1 MPPSTRGRSRDQV
14 CYVPV
19 TMVGAT
25 PKLLYGFKTK
35 DIAALSGVSSADLTT
50 QLGHIYGTNG
60 VFTFPAGTIP
70 IFGANAPKPPRVTKA
85 LSGTT
90 ATPTPTEGEPAPAPA
105 PATGKSISTFCGVDK
120 VVSAR
125 NGGWNLSGQG
135 RGITVRGK
143 NTSLSQCTVL
153 IEIPGN
159 GIYAYRLNKTDFDTY
174 QTALG
179 LRTLGDGE
187 TGLNETE
194 RASIYFGASAP
205 KPGKASIKTVVNGR
219 TSTFSTFYPP
229 AQANALASAGWAL
242 TQGVPGMN
250 PAPAPAPAPA
260 PSPTP

>member
-19 TMVGAT
+19 TMVAAA

-35 DIAALSGVSSADLTT
+35 DIAALAGVSSADLTS
-50 QLGHIYGTNG
+50 QLGHIYGANG

-85 LSGTT
+85 LRAT
-90 ATPTPTEGEPAPAPA
+90 APATPTEGEPAPAPA
-105 PATGKSISTFCGVDK
+105 TATSSSISTFCGVNK

-159 GIYAYRLNKTDFDTY
+159 GIYAYRLNKTDFDAY
-174 QTALG
+174 QSTLG

-187 TGLNETE
+187 AALSETD

-229 AQANALASAGWAL
+229 GQANTLASAGWAL

-250 PAPAPAPAPA
+250 AAPAPAPA
-260 PSPTP
+260 PSP